1 MRCCVCCAVSAQIS
15 KLVVACAATL
25 HTLEITGFE
34 RVRGF
39 DDETSSAG
47 TEWRLPELR
56 RFVCRARFPR
66 LIAPKLAAA
75 VVSLPMAAALFPPSD
90 LAGAATEEAVS
101 DEDVYAADFEQG
113 ECKSDGGSGSGAG
126 AGSAG
131 AAASAS
137 EGAGDAKRFPQQQ
150 RALLELEELELH
162 GAGPRHLREPVMRAL
177 QGAPL
182 RRLRIALQVGNRLP
196 LCFFLVIFGVSCA
209 SLVVPRCC

>member
-1 MRCCVCCAVSAQIS
+1 VLCGSDLQAGNR
-15 KLVVACAATL
+15 LRRHAAHARDHGL
-25 HTLEITGFE
+25 E

-39 DDETSSAG
+39 DDESASIG

-56 RFVCRARFPR
+56 RFGCRARFPR

-90 LAGAATEEAVS
+90 LGAATEDADS

-113 ECKSDGGSGSGAG
+113 ERKSDGGSGGGDG

-137 EGAGDAKRFPQQQ
+137 EGAGDAKRFPQHQC
-150 RALLELEELELH
+150 ALPELEELELH

-177 QGAPL
+177 RGAPL
-182 RRLRIALQVGNRLP
+182 RRLRTALQVGKRLP
-196 LCFFLVIFGVSCA
+196 FCFVLVIFGVRCA